1 MSIQEDIQQVKV
13 DSDYQRYLDSGVR
26 PAIQSLYDVSINGAD
41 GTNNF
46 LEQYK
51 GKVTLFTNT
60 TVGCG
65 NANQLEVLKWLH
77 DDYESQGFSVIGV
90 PTNDYCG
97 AGITKSNFKPE
108 RFAKGITCGMDSQV
122 YSEEV
127 YGTTF
132 GYTEMTHSNPNE
144 LVSATVGSP
153 AGHNG
158 IGEPYGEPHDFWKQI
173 AAQSIAIFDW
183 KTYSGIPTSSQDY
196 YSWWLNMGFD
206 GGYKMSGNYEKY
218 LFDKDGYFLKNFN
231 CQVLTYDHER
241 LVKEGAEK
249 AGGVLSHAM
258 GRSQKVFDEEYA
270 VVKAAIESALNGE
283 LSLLNPKNP
292 NYIGG

>member
-1 MSIQEDIQQVKV
+1 MSLTEVIETNKIESYDEPHFVNGIQIK
-13 DSDYQRYLDSGVR
+13 
-26 PAIQSLYDVSINGAD
+26 SLYDVAINGAD
-41 GTNNF
+41 NSPNF
-46 LEQYK
+46 LDKYK
-51 GKVTLFTNT
+51 GKVTFFANT

-65 NANQLEVLKWLH
+65 NANQLEVLQWLQ
-77 DDYESQGFSVIGV
+77 DSYEKQGFSVIGV

-97 AGITKSNFKPE
+97 AGITKSAHKPE

-132 GYTEMTHSNPNE
+132 GYTQITNSNPND
-144 LVSATVGSP
+144 LVSATVGSEP
-153 AGHNG
+153 GHNG
-158 IGEPYGEPHDFWKQI
+158 NGEPYGEPHDFWKQV
-173 AAQSIAIFDW
+173 AAQSIAIYDF
-183 KTYSGIPTSSQDY
+183 KQANGIPTTSDEY
-196 YSWWLNMGFD
+196 YSWWLNMGFN

-241 LVKEGAEK
+241 LVKEGAAK
-249 AGGVLSHAM
+249 ANSFPVMAV
-258 GRSQKVFDEEYA
+258 GRSSKIFWEEYE
-270 VVKAAIESALNGE
+270 VVKAAIQSAIDGE

-292 NYIGG
+292 NFIG